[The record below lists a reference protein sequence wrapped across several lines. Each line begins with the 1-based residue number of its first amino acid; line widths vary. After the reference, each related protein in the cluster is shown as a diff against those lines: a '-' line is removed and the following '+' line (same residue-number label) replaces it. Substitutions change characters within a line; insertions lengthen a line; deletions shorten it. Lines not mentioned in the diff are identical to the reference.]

1 MCLFPIDS
9 MGSGKY
15 GICRRYPPPLF
26 FHAKEVIPMKITA
39 KKGLLFF
46 LNALAAFLLILSFP
60 ARDLW
65 AQPLLSDTLRGAGLL
80 LLIGL
85 GAYQTRKWWM

>member
-1 MCLFPIDS
+1 
-9 MGSGKY
+9 
-15 GICRRYPPPLF
+15 
-26 FHAKEVIPMKITA
+26 MKSTA

-65 AQPLLSDTLRGAGLL
+65 AQPLLSDILRGAGLL

>member
-1 MCLFPIDS
+1 
-9 MGSGKY
+9 
-15 GICRRYPPPLF
+15 
-26 FHAKEVIPMKITA
+26 MKKSTKHFII
-39 KKGLLFF
+39 LMLDI
-46 LNALAAFLLILSFP
+46 LAALLLILSFP

-65 AQPLLSDTLRGAGLL
+65 AQPLLSDILRGAGLL